1 MTILPVTSIVSCKTK
16 NEASEN
22 KPSTEEKEEAPDFS
36 SLISQF
42 KKDVSTIISEEL
54 FKTREKLFELEKDA
68 KLRNKFWVKENIEK
82 NAKQKNLSEE
92 DKKNLES
99 DMKTILSI
107 DNIKSELNKLKNKPE
122 YNVILDGL
130 EDIFENM
137 NVNFE
142 SAEFKYK
149 NFSSQEGQEL
159 LKQNKASAKDDDY
172 TSNVIVDFV
181 INTKYKDQTN
191 QQAVYET
198 TSKFVYSLTSNEG
211 LKEFGTTSVKEIQNK
226 YFIEENENAEKGIWL
241 DAKSLGLDE
250 KNGLFLD
257 NNNKV
262 GEYFRNKEFGENFL
276 KYFKKE
282 VLETSNNPVIQ
293 KLNLSFDNENAF
305 SKIDWNLKLENK
317 TATKYEWQDETGNGK
332 SMFNEIFRNNPIK
345 EELVLAGEKTN
356 VNKGLYNY
364 VKNESEEWFK
374 KYNSGID
381 TFKSKNQIDFSNK
394 DLSSTS
400 KLGYVYL
407 KGLQFKIDDDYTQEL
422 PEFKLLTGYSVNKKE
437 KNWEDNKYKSI
448 EESKTVASIYNNAKQ
463 GIDAYI
469 ETFGIVNTN
478 NTNNTNILATFS
490 GKTPKIAKNLWDT
503 FKNSVDI
510 YKDQINSSLSLKND
524 SQDQYNQRT
533 YRDYLLKTGNQETF
547 SWRFVKNSFNMIF
560 NINDSGVVYEYRRFQ
575 NGRYTTETGENNLE
589 INFALDFVNI
599 TFNVDKIWL
608 QKKLTTFLA
617 KQT

>member
-42 KKDVSTIISEEL
+42 KKEVSTIISEEL

-68 KLRNKFWVKENIEK
+68 KLRNKFLVKENIEK
-82 NAKQKNLSEE
+82 NSKQKNLSEN
-92 DKKNLES
+92 DKKNFES
-99 DMKTILSI
+99 DIKTLLSI

-149 NFSSQEGQEL
+149 NFSNQEGQKS
-159 LKQNKASAKDDDY
+159 LKQNNASTKDDDY
-172 TSNVIVDFV
+172 TSNVIVNFD
-181 INTKYKDQTN
+181 INTKYKDQTS
-191 QQAVYET
+191 QQAVYKT
-198 TSKFVYSLTSNEG
+198 TSKFVYSLTSNEA

-226 YFIEENENAEKGIWL
+226 YFVDENESTEKGIWL
-241 DAKSLGLDE
+241 DAKNLGLDE
-250 KNGLFLD
+250 KNGLLLD

-262 GEYFRNKEFGENFL
+262 GEYFRNKEFGDNFL

-282 VLETSNNPVIQ
+282 VLETSKNPIIQ
-293 KLNLSFDNENAF
+293 KLNLSLDNENAF

-317 TATKYEWQDETGNGK
+317 TSTKYEWQDENGNGK
-332 SMFNEIFRNNPIK
+332 PMFNEIFRNNPIK
-345 EELVLAGEKTN
+345 EELVLAGEKAS

-381 TFKSKNQIDFSNK
+381 TFKSKNQIDFSKK

-437 KNWEDNKYKSI
+437 KNWEANKYKSI

-469 ETFGIVNTN
+469 ETFGIGKTDNTK
-478 NTNNTNILATFS
+478 ILATFS
-490 GKTPKIAKNLWDT
+490 GKTPTMGKNLWETIQNTND
-503 FKNSVDI
+503 FNK
-510 YKDQINSSLSLKND
+510 QALNSSLSLKND
-524 SQDQYNQRT
+524 SQDQFNQKA
-533 YRDYLLKTGNQETF
+533 YRDYLLKKGNQETF
-547 SWRFVKNSFNMIF
+547 SWRFVRNSFNMIF
-560 NINDSGVVYEYRRFQ
+560 NINNTGVVYEYRTYQ
-575 NGRYTTETGENNLE
+575 SGRYTKETGEENLE

-608 QKKLTTFLA
+608 EKELTTFLV
-617 KQT
+617 KQP

>member
-68 KLRNKFWVKENIEK
+68 KLRNKFLVKENIEK

>member
-1 MTILPVTSIVSCKTK
+1 L
-16 NEASEN
+16 
-22 KPSTEEKEEAPDFS
+22 
-36 SLISQF
+36 
-42 KKDVSTIISEEL
+42 
-54 FKTREKLFELEKDA
+54 
-68 KLRNKFWVKENIEK
+68 
-82 NAKQKNLSEE
+82 
-92 DKKNLES
+92 
-99 DMKTILSI
+99 
-107 DNIKSELNKLKNKPE
+107 
-122 YNVILDGL
+122 
-130 EDIFENM
+130 
-137 NVNFE
+137 
-142 SAEFKYK
+142 
-149 NFSSQEGQEL
+149 
-159 LKQNKASAKDDDY
+159 
-172 TSNVIVDFV
+172 
-181 INTKYKDQTN
+181 
-191 QQAVYET
+191 
-198 TSKFVYSLTSNEG
+198 
-211 LKEFGTTSVKEIQNK
+211 
-226 YFIEENENAEKGIWL
+226 
-241 DAKSLGLDE
+241 
-250 KNGLFLD
+250 LD

-262 GEYFRNKEFGENFL
+262 GEYFRNKEFGDNFL

-282 VLETSNNPVIQ
+282 VLETAKNPVIQ
-293 KLNLSFDNENAF
+293 KLNLSLDNENAF

-317 TATKYEWQDETGNGK
+317 TATKYEWQDEIGNGK

-345 EELVLAGEKTN
+345 EKLVLAGEKSS

-374 KYNSGID
+374 KYNIGID

-422 PEFKLLTGYSVNKKE
+422 PELKLLTGYSVNKKE
-437 KNWEDNKYKSI
+437 KNWEANKYKSI

-478 NTNNTNILATFS
+478 NTNILATFR

-503 FKNSVDI
+503 FKNSVAV
-510 YKDQINSSLSLKND
+510 YNDQINSSLSLKND

-547 SWRFVKNSFNMIF
+547 SWRFVRNSFNMIF
-560 NINDSGVVYEYRRFQ
+560 NINDSGVVYEYRKFQ

-589 INFALDFVNI
+589 INFALDFVNV

-608 QKKLTTFLA
+608 QKN
-617 KQT
+617 